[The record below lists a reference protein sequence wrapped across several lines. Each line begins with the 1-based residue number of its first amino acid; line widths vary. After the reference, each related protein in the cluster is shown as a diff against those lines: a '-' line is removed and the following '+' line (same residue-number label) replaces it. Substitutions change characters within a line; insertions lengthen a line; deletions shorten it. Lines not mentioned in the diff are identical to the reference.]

1 MDLFRTGLAESPVR
15 NTRGGGFSVETCVRS
30 EVLVLELAESSFGG
44 RVMASGLKDSLLRSV
59 SVRSVCGLE
68 LAAIS
73 FGGLE
78 RARAAS
84 AHVGHV
90 PPTSIRFK
98 AIQGSGPFNSI
109 IQGIK
114 PGGP

>member
-1 MDLFRTGLAESPVR
+1 MSRRVF
-15 NTRGGGFSVETCVRS
+15 VRS
-30 EVLVLELAESSFGG
+30 VLGLELAEARFGG
-44 RVMASGLKDSLLRSV
+44 HVMASGPKDSLLRSV
-59 SVRSVCGLE
+59 PVRSVCGLE

-98 AIQGSGPFNSI
+98 AIEGSGSLNSI
-109 IQGIK
+109 IQ
-114 PGGP
+114 